1 MVNLEQN
8 RLKSK
13 VVWATLAAQIL
24 SILVLL
30 EVLTPTQSEVI
41 NQVIGSLL
49 QMAVVYGVLNNPTSS
64 TAF

>member
-1 MVNLEQN
+1 MINMDQN

-64 TAF
+64 TTF

>member
-1 MVNLEQN
+1 MVNMEQN

-41 NQVIGSLL
+41 NQVVGSLL

-64 TAF
+64 TTF

>member
-1 MVNLEQN
+1 MVNMEQN

-41 NQVIGSLL
+41 NQVIGAVL
-49 QMAVVYGVLNNPTSS
+49 QMAVVYGVLNNPTSA
-64 TAF
+64 TTF

>member
-1 MVNLEQN
+1 MDQN

-64 TAF
+64 TTF